1 MSTFAEGLL
10 ALGMRAAGLAV
21 SPWMVLAA
29 GMDTDTEDDGRKM
42 LAAATDRN
50 EARGGARS
58 GEKEAAGVTGSVL
71 GRRCRRAPAMPRALP
86 GAAGTLGVDGI
97 SFTVHP

>member
-1 MSTFAEGLL
+1 MA
-10 ALGMRAAGLAV
+10 AAGLAV
-21 SPWMVLAA
+21 SPRMALAA
-29 GMDTDTEDDGRKM
+29 GTDDGRKM

-86 GAAGTLGVDGI
+86 GAAGTLGW
-97 SFTVHP
+97 TVFHLPSTPEVL